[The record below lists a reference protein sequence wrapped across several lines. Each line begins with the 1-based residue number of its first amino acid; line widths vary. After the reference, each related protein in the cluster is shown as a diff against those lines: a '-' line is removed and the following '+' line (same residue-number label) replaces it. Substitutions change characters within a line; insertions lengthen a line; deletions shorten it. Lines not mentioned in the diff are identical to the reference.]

1 MPKHFYIQQNSEIT
15 EAISSSSVV
24 NKIYDMIVQ
33 DELTHDIFTN
43 DSNFIGKIYTPPTYQ
58 EYIDKIN
65 NVNYFP
71 DLNINPSDIYIKFAD
86 PVVEQIL
93 LNNGIGDGQGITKT
107 AAAAVTSIPSF
118 EQNTDITSFDEL
130 IYFTNVKRLDGYSF
144 QQCSNLTS
152 IDLSNITN
160 LGTKCFQK
168 CTSLTNIHTDL
179 SKLTNITYDD
189 TFAQCPITGDIRL
202 VNIVNNNGFIMP
214 FIKTQ
219 IRSITAGPGG
229 IGEVGG
235 RNMALGWAN
244 YPSSPN
250 LIYMDLGNSSITR
263 VADYGFNT
271 IKSLKL
277 CIFPTTLT
285 KFGNDV
291 FTSCESLEAIIIKAT
306 TPPIYDG
313 ETYQGT
319 QYILWNPSRKPN
331 ANVKLYVPKNSL
343 TAYQNDT
350 VWGQYADI
358 MLTIEDD
365 FVKPDYFEDYY
376 NDYS

>member
-1 MPKHFYIQQNSEIT
+1 MIIIIVLWVLPE
-15 EAISSSSVV
+15 E
-24 NKIYDMIVQ
+24 NKFKLII
-33 DELTHDIFTN
+33 
-43 DSNFIGKIYTPPTYQ
+43 
-58 EYIDKIN
+58 
-65 NVNYFP
+65 
-71 DLNINPSDIYIKFAD
+71 
-86 PVVEQIL
+86 
-93 LNNGIGDGQGITKT
+93 
-107 AAAAVTSIPSF
+107 
-118 EQNTDITSFDEL
+118 TDIKYICIQIIFQVKSFKFL
-130 IYFTNVKRLDGYSF
+130 LKFIAFTLKFSF
-144 QQCSNLTS
+144 NNFVC
-152 IDLSNITN
+152 
-160 LGTKCFQK
+160 
-168 CTSLTNIHTDL
+168 H
-179 SKLTNITYDD
+179 
-189 TFAQCPITGDIRL
+189 L
-202 VNIVNNNGFIMP
+202 VNIVNNNGFVIP

-250 LIYMDLGNSSITR
+250 LIYLDFGNSSITR
-263 VADYGFNT
+263 VASYGFNT
-271 IKSLKL
+271 IRSLKL

-285 KFGNDV
+285 KFGNAV

-319 QYILWNPSRKPN
+319 QYTLWNPSNKPN
-331 ANVKLYVPKNSL
+331 VNVKLYVPKDSL